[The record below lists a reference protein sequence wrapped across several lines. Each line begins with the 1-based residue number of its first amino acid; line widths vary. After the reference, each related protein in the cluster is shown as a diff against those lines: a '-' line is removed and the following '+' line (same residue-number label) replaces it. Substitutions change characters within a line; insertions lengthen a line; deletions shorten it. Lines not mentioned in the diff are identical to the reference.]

1 MKCTTSQKHGRTSFA
16 SSQRGLVLFFALIA
30 LVAMSLAALA
40 LVRTVDTATL
50 IAGNLAF
57 RQAATSSA
65 DTGVEAAIA
74 ALETKDND
82 NPDPSA
88 FKQADHPFNVADATN
103 GYYPIADPALNLTSN
118 AIWTNDTSS
127 DEQEDTAGNRYR
139 YIIQRMCRTANVV
152 VPQAS
157 CLFSAA
163 ATDTSGKSAPL
174 PSQICE
180 GSGCPKGGQS
190 PLYRVT
196 VRVTG
201 PRNTVSYVQTMVH

>member
-1 MKCTTSQKHGRTSFA
+1 MKQTSFQKRGCTA
-16 SSQRGLVLFFALIA
+16 LAAKQRGLVLFFALIA

-65 DTGVEAAIA
+65 DAGVAAAIT
-74 ALETKDND
+74 ALKAKDD
-82 NPDPSA
+82 ANPDPSA

-103 GYYPIADPALNLTSN
+103 GYYPIADPDLNLTAN
-118 AIWTNDTSS
+118 ALWTDDTSS
-127 DEQEDTAGNRYR
+127 NETIDTSGNGYR
-139 YIIQRMCRTANVV
+139 YVIQRMCRTAEVV
-152 VPQAS
+152 IPTAS

-180 GSGCPKGGQS
+180 GAGCPKGGQS

>member
-1 MKCTTSQKHGRTSFA
+1 MKRSSSPRHGCTALATN
-16 SSQRGLVLFFALIA
+16 QRGLVLFFALIA

-40 LVRTVDTATL
+40 LVRSVDTATL
-50 IAGNLAF
+50 ISGNLAF
-57 RQAATSSA
+57 RQAATSSGDA
-65 DTGVEAAIA
+65 GVEAAIA
-74 ALETKDND
+74 TLDAMDLANA
-82 NPDPSA
+82 DPSA
-88 FKQADHPFNVADATN
+88 FKLANHVFNVASATN
-103 GYYPIADPALNLTSN
+103 GYYPNADPDLNLTSD
-118 AIWTNDTSS
+118 ATWTNDTSS
-127 DEQEDTAGNRYR
+127 DAVVDTSGNSYR
-139 YIIQRMCRTANVV
+139 YIIQRMCRTAGVII
-152 VPQAS
+152 PDAS

-163 ATDTSGKSAPL
+163 ATDTSGKSVPL